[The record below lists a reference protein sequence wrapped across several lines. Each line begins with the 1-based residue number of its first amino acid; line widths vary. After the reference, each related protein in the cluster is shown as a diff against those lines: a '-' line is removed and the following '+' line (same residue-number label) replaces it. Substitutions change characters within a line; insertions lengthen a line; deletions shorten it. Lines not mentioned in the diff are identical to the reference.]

1 MGCRL
6 RGTSGR
12 RRRELDELDQRPYS
26 TGRHSWVTT
35 VTRVGIGWIGVETRG
50 PGECDEE
57 WVFLKLQLTVRI
69 NNRGKGPRQ
78 RSARRRP
85 AGGKLR

>member
-35 VTRVGIGWIGVETRG
+35 VTRVGIGWI
-50 PGECDEE
+50 
-57 WVFLKLQLTVRI
+57 FLKLQLTVRI